1 MILELEPAL
10 EQIKAQKEI
19 IANARDELR
28 KILEQ
33 LEVEVQ
39 TFDEGV
45 EDLESA
51 IDLLSEHV

>member
-10 EQIKAQKEI
+10 EQIKTQKEI

-33 LEVEVQ
+33 LEIEVQ

>member
-1 MILELEPAL
+1 MVLELEPAL
-10 EQIKAQKEI
+10 KQIKEQKEI
-19 IANARDELR
+19 IANARDELC

-33 LEVEVQ
+33 LETEVQ

-51 IDLLSEHV
+51 IDLLSEYV

>member
-19 IANARDELR
+19 ITNARDELR
-28 KILEQ
+28 NILEQ
-33 LEVEVQ
+33 LETEVQ

-51 IDLLSEHV
+51 IDLLSQYV

>member
-1 MILELEPAL
+1 MVLELEPAL
-10 EQIKAQKEI
+10 KQIKEQKEI
-19 IANARDELR
+19 IANARDELI

-33 LEVEVQ
+33 LESEVQ

-51 IDLLSEHV
+51 IDLLSEYV